1 MTVMSLTLMTHTKK
15 RDGYPKQHPTLLYCY
30 ANKGEK
36 WRRLDSEM
44 LPSQAAGDSA
54 SQVLDRRLEHRL
66 LPLYSARM
74 AVAD

>member
-1 MTVMSLTLMTHTKK
+1 M
-15 RDGYPKQHPTLLYCY
+15 RAREHPTLLYCY

-36 WRRLDSEM
+36 WGRLDSEM

-54 SQVLDRRLEHRL
+54 CHVLNRRLTHSL
-66 LPLYSARM
+66 PPLYSARM